1 MTDPEPAVINIKH
14 IGATYVSV
22 WWPAVP
28 GTTEYIV
35 HLLDELERVVQA
47 DSLSGSLNVLEW
59 EQFNLS
65 PESYY
70 YIRVLAK
77 HEEKT
82 FDNTLLIET
91 LPVPAMPK
99 IQSSAVFSTKVEL
112 VWERP
117 IDWDIEDKPYI
128 ISPMFL
134 ELEYSR
140 SGQSK
145 PEIIIIEK
153 SSSSIT
159 VEGLDSGYLYN
170 YSMVR
175 KHILGVFSTSQTL

>member
-35 HLLDELERVVQA
+35 HLLDELDRVLQA
-47 DSLSGSLNVLEW
+47 DTLSGSLNVLEW
-59 EQFNLS
+59 EQFNLA

-77 HEEKT
+77 HEQKT

-91 LPVPAMPK
+91 LPVPNMPR
-99 IQSSAVFSTKVEL
+99 IQPAAVFSTKVEL
-112 VWERP
+112 TWERP

-140 SGQSK
+140 PGQSK
-145 PEIIIIEK
+145 PEIAVVEK
-153 SSSSIT
+153 ASSSVI
-159 VEGLDSGYLYN
+159 VDGLDPNYLYDF
-170 YSMVR
+170 SMVNY
-175 KHILGVFSTSQTL
+175 V